1 MPSLNL
7 VAVEGGTGS
16 GSWTIPVA
24 QMSAVPNLSNITQ
37 STNQYDGKVYVRAR
51 STTPTQAQFLSG
63 GMAIP
68 TDMPTG
74 YYWIGGVGSGIQINI
89 GMFNDPDKPTTKH
102 GFTFGPIKVWGSIYG
117 SATSQ
122 SGSAYYENGLVGVVS
137 WSAASGDMCALCYC
151 PNPDSA
157 LPAPGYYMSY
167 AFGFDGLGDIINGGD
182 SPYRPPSGQA
192 GSDSAAGGSS
202 AGGAGY
208 PTGTNAGI
216 PESKKDRANVGCD
229 IYQCSAAAIRAF
241 TKMLWGSTDAG
252 FISAFFERVQNTV
265 YNPIN
270 AVITCHSLP
279 SAFAVSGG
287 TATGIKAGGVDFST
301 YSAACVGSPVNTE
314 WSSSALYTFTPL
326 EECWGNYSDYSK
338 MSVALYLPFC
348 GVVPLDSSS
357 ILGKNG
363 SGGGGIAVQYWC
375 NILNGNCAAFVC
387 GWDRE
392 GDYKILKIATG
403 NCAQPCPISGNDRG
417 MAQKLGALVGFA
429 QGMTSIGSQ
438 VASQG
443 GSAILTG
450 NMGGLPTTPSIL
462 GKYASNGITSA
473 SQFLTAAQHT
483 SVVGSLNGAAGFAA
497 STQIILMLDYG
508 IPVESPNYTSIRA
521 RPSEVSG
528 TVSSFSGYCEIEVHA
543 DSIPTAT
550 DFEKREIERLC
561 AEGVIV

>member
-1 MPSLNL
+1 MPSLKL
-7 VAVEGGTGS
+7 FAVEGSAGEGAS
-16 GSWTIPVA
+16 GNWTIPLGTC
-24 QMSAVPNLSNITQ
+24 SPDLTLSSRHT
-37 STNQYDGKVYVRAR
+37 TTTAGKTFTYWSSVTGTSSVI
-51 STTPTQAQFLSG
+51 SG
-63 GMAIP
+63 YMNATDIP
-68 TDMPTG
+68 TGWYWMHDKESGYQIKFGCRATG
-74 YYWIGGVGSGIQINI
+74 QI
-89 GMFNDPDKPTTKH
+89 
-102 GFTFGPIKVWGSIYG
+102 TFGPVKYAGSTIG
-117 SATSQ
+117 SGASNT
-122 SGSAYYENGLVGVVS
+122 GSDVPDRVIVLVNKSTADGTAYY
-137 WSAASGDMCALCYC
+137 LCRGQL
-151 PNPDSA
+151 SSTTGGGEVR
-157 LPAPGYYMSY
+157 GYGMSY
-167 AFGFDGLGDIINGGD
+167 AVTFDGIDDLISGD
-182 SPYRPPSGQA
+182 SPYEPPSGQA

-208 PTGTNAGI
+208 PNGINAGI
-216 PESKKDRANVGCD
+216 PESKKDRANVGCN

-241 TKMLWGSTDAG
+241 TKMLWGSTDSG

-270 AVITCHSLP
+270 AIITCHSLP
-279 SAFAVSGG
+279 SAFSVAYG

-301 YSAACVGSPVNTE
+301 YDSACVGAPVNTE
-314 WSSSALYTFTPL
+314 WSSSALYTYSPL

-348 GVVPLDSSS
+348 GVVPLDPSS

-417 MAQKLGALVGFA
+417 MGQKLGALVGFA
-429 QGMTSIGSQ
+429 QGMVSITGQVGNAMLSGNIGSMPSN
-438 VASQG
+438 ADLLNNYITAGSQ
-443 GSAILTG
+443 
-450 NMGGLPTTPSIL
+450 
-462 GKYASNGITSA
+462 Y
-473 SQFLTAAQHT
+473 FLAPQHT

-497 STQIILMLDYG
+497 STEIILMLDYG
-508 IPVESPNYTSIRA
+508 IPVESPNYTAIRA

-528 TVSSFSGYCEIEVHA
+528 AVSSFSGYCEIEVHA
-543 DSIPTAT
+543 DAIPAAT

-561 AEGVIV
+561 AQGVIV